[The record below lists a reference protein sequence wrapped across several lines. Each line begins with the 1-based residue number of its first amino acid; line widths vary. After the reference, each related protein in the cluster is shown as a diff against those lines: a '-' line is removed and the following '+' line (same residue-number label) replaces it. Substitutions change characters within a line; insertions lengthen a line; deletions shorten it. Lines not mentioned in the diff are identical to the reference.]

1 MRLAGDATEP
11 LRRFSSLEKAR
22 LAGEIIA
29 SYILVRR
36 RLRRL
41 EFSHAVASIK
51 GGTAPAPETISSE
64 AALLGVR
71 LGVIIERVFRVI
83 PGDTRCLTRSL
94 VLLRMLSCR
103 GIGASV
109 VLGVRTSPEFGA
121 HAWVEHAG
129 QPLLPPIESSG
140 QQLLVL

>member
-1 MRLAGDATEP
+1 VRLSGDVAEP
-11 LRRFSSLEKAR
+11 LRNFNAPEKAR

-36 RLRRL
+36 RLRKL
-41 EFSHAVASIK
+41 EFPQAVASIR
-51 GGTAPAPETISSE
+51 GVTTVPETSSSE

-71 LGVIIERVFRVI
+71 LGFIIERVFRII

-94 VLLRMLSCR
+94 VLLRMLSRR
-103 GIGASV
+103 GIAASV